1 MSILVFDSG
10 IGGLSILREL
20 RLSLP
25 QARLVYIADDAGFPY
40 GDWQEGALT
49 GHVLALFDAFIPAH
63 DPDLCVI
70 ACNTATT
77 IAIDAL
83 RERFPA
89 TPFVGT
95 VPAIKPASERTAS
108 GLFSI
113 LATPGTIDRAYTQD
127 LIARFAADREVTL
140 VGAPDLAMLAE
151 RYLRGDPVSD
161 DVLSQQIA
169 PCFVGRGG
177 KRTDIVVLGCTHYP
191 FLANRMRK
199 LAPWPVDWLDPAE
212 AIAHHAR
219 SVMADTPIS
228 REAAPDL
235 ACFTSGDPDAVIAD
249 LVRSF
254 GLSPQSTR
262 GSIPSAGPAAPSRS

>member
-1 MSILVFDSG
+1 MSILIFDSG

-25 QARLVYIADDAGFPY
+25 QARLVYVADDAGFPY
-40 GDWQEGALT
+40 GDWEEGALT
-49 GHVLALFDAFIPAH
+49 TRVLSLFDRLIPTH
-63 DPDLCVI
+63 RPDLCVI

-83 RERFPA
+83 RQCFPA

-95 VPAIKPASERTAS
+95 VPAIKPAAERTAS

-113 LATPGTIDRAYTQD
+113 LATPGTVNRTYTQD
-127 LIARFAADREVTL
+127 LIARFATECDVNL

-151 RYLRGDPVSD
+151 RYLRGAPVD
-161 DVLSQQIA
+161 DDILRAQIA
-169 PCFVGRGG
+169 PSFIERNG
-177 KRTDIVVLGCTHYP
+177 KRTDIIVLGCTHYP

-219 SVMADTPIS
+219 TVMAVKRLLSDT
-228 REAAPDL
+228 EPDL
-235 ACFTSGDPDAVIAD
+235 AFFTSGNPDPVIAS

-254 GLSPQSTR
+254 GLSPQMDD
-262 GSIPSAGPAAPSRS
+262 GFIPSA